1 MAIDWVGLSIVYRAT
16 ISVCTAYYQLNNSR
30 VVLFYYYVVLKM
42 EVLLKT
48 YLVNSKTHEAIYL

>member
-1 MAIDWVGLSIVYRAT
+1 MAIDWVGLSMVYRAT
-16 ISVCTAYYQLNNSR
+16 ISVCTAYYQLNR